1 MNDLF
6 FNETS
11 LFCTVFNFA
20 NFAMRPN
27 SRDNH
32 NTNKETFL
40 IRELK
45 SSQKWRM
52 SLVFRDKTSCKIKKD
67 NFAVYCTICNYL
79 DPILHRSGSK

>member
-11 LFCTVFNFA
+11 LFCTVFNFV

-32 NTNKETFL
+32 NTNKQTFL
-40 IRELK
+40 IREIE
-45 SSQKWRM
+45 M
-52 SLVFRDKTSCKIKKD
+52 EDMVFRDKTSCKIKKD
-67 NFAVYCTICNYL
+67 NFAVYCTISNYL
-79 DPILHRSGSK
+79 NPILHRSSSK